1 MEAGEA
7 FKQEIRIRPAQ
18 EGTFLVRVGSDAVAK
33 DYGFTCLEDL
43 LIWMAKQGARQAQA
57 PSLVRPGVMRTSAV
71 IDRMVAAARAVE
83 SGPLVGLSG
92 VTPRRPTWPR

>member
-71 IDRMVAAARAVE
+71 ERLADKMEAADRAAASENPHA
-83 SGPLVGLSG
+83 S
-92 VTPRRPTWPR
+92 